1 MSATALQPAPS
12 LRAVTVASHNL
23 MHALRLPA
31 LIRHHLGLRD
41 EQGLDLL
48 CVQENRF
55 LTEEVDLPSDRI
67 AAALGPDYRVVR
79 DDGCRGL
86 ALVHDTRT
94 LTCEAHAI
102 ASLPLLAKLT
112 PFERLYIRGGKTKQK
127 YALLAEMSARG
138 GAGGQAARFGVAC
151 FHLDTAGG
159 NGHRAA
165 QVEAIAAALRAR
177 GLHRGFVAC
186 GDSNA
191 FAWRRQPEALQRL
204 LAPLA
209 ALGATDPETRPT
221 HYFARQNEGKFIHGT
236 GVLLGRLG
244 LDIPLRYD
252 VVCSNLKV
260 TDRGQVVTPDSD
272 HDLVWARI
280 EIAWE
285 VGELCSPRTIA
296 GGSEGTG
303 GLCSPP
309 SDIAGA
315 ISGL

>member
-1 MSATALQPAPS
+1 MSHTSSPAPAS
-12 LRAVTVASHNL
+12 LRAVVVASHNL

-31 LIRHHLGLRD
+31 LIPHYLALRD

-55 LTEEVDLPSDRI
+55 LTEEADLPSDRI

-79 DDGCRGL
+79 DDGCPGL
-86 ALVHDTRT
+86 AFVHDART
-94 LTCEAHAI
+94 LVCEAHAI
-102 ASLPLLAKLT
+102 APLPLLARLT

-127 YALLAEMSARG
+127 YVLLAEMSARG
-138 GAGGQAARFGVAC
+138 GAGGPAARFGAAC

-159 NGHRAA
+159 NTHRQT
-165 QVEAIAAALRAR
+165 QVDAIAAALRAR
-177 GLHRGFVAC
+177 GLQRGFVAC

-191 FAWRRQPEALQRL
+191 FAWRRQPEALRRL

-209 ALGATDPETRPT
+209 ALGATDPGTRPT

-236 GVLLGRLG
+236 GVLLGKVG

-252 VVCSNLKV
+252 VVCTNLTV
-260 TDRGQVVTPDSD
+260 ADRGQVVTPDSD

-280 EIAWE
+280 DL
-285 VGELCSPRTIA
+285 GPHSH
-296 GGSEGTG
+296 
-303 GLCSPP
+303 
-309 SDIAGA
+309 
-315 ISGL
+315 

>member
-1 MSATALQPAPS
+1 M
-12 LRAVTVASHNL
+12 RIVVASHNL
-23 MHALRLPA
+23 MHGLRLPG
-31 LIRHHLGLRD
+31 LIAHHVTLRD

-55 LTEEVDLPSDRI
+55 VTEEAALPSERI

-79 DDGCRGL
+79 HEDGRGL
-86 ALVHDTRT
+86 GFIYDART
-94 LTCEAHAI
+94 LACEAHAI
-102 ASLPLLAKLT
+102 APLPLLAKLT
-112 PFERLYIRGGKTKQK
+112 PFERLYIRGGRTKQK
-127 YALLAEMSARG
+127 YVMLAEMTVRG
-138 GAGGQAARFGVAC
+138 GAGPAARFGAAC

-159 NGHRAA
+159 NTHRAA

-191 FAWRRQPEALQRL
+191 FAWRRQPAALQRL
-204 LAPLA
+204 LAPLT
-209 ALGATDPETRPT
+209 ALGATDPGTRPT

-236 GVLLGRLG
+236 GVLLGKLG

-252 VVCSNLKV
+252 VVCSNLTV
-260 TDRGQVVTPDSD
+260 AERGQVVTPDSD

-280 EIAWE
+280 D
-285 VGELCSPRTIA
+285 L
-296 GGSEGTG
+296 GGHFPAS
-303 GLCSPP
+303 
-309 SDIAGA
+309 